1 MLIGTSILMC
11 LLFSFNLVFPIS
23 GYFPSWPCPATC
35 STCSACQR
43 PRASR
48 SFRSSRS
55 SPKQKEPRRA
65 RYVSKGK
72 LGVLNM
78 CQKENKHF
86 DERETPMKSETGK
99 GKREVHTVHCV
110 LHSAQYT
117 LVGSAT
123 AQCASW
129 LYRALCQCQLYHS
142 HNTNLYL
149 YCILYFV
156 FCIL

>member
-1 MLIGTSILMC
+1 MC

-86 DERETPMKSETGK
+86 DERETPKKSETGK

-110 LHSAQYT
+110 LHSHFCQP
-117 LVGSAT
+117 SNRN
-123 AQCASW
+123 CFHNERSW
-129 LYRALCQCQLYHS
+129 CYHS
-142 HNTNLYL
+142 LYWQNQSCKLSESCGLTCPQDLTNAVSYAH
-149 YCILYFV
+149 
-156 FCIL
+156 